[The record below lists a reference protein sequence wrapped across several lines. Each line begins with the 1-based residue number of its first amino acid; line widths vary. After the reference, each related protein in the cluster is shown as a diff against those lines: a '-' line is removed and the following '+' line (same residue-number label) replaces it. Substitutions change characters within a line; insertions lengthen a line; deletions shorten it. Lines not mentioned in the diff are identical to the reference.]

1 LVIVTA
7 DHECSGVALIGGSTV
22 TDARLQELVKE
33 GGVANLRDK
42 VVGVYEKAGFPQY
55 AIAKDG
61 YPSTT
66 DIDYRLLVGYG
77 ANSDRYED
85 WRTNALPV
93 QDLQQPFAKVAP
105 LSAYPADPA
114 ARDLDGKFMITGQVP
129 GNSGVHTA
137 TDIPISATGPGAWA
151 FTGVLDNTDVF
162 FHLAQ
167 AAMRGVP
174 TPKFMGVAKKP

>member
-1 LVIVTA
+1 
-7 DHECSGVALIGGSTV
+7 V

-33 GGVANLRDK
+33 GGVSNLRDK
-42 VVGVYEKAGFPQY
+42 VVGVYEKAGFPKY
-55 AIAKDG
+55 KIASDG

-77 ANSDRYED
+77 GNSDRHED
-85 WRTNALPV
+85 WRTNPLPM
-93 QDLQQPFAKVAP
+93 QDGQQPFGKTMP
-105 LSAYPADPA
+105 LSAYPADPVV
-114 ARDLDGKFMITGQVP
+114 RDAEGKFMITGQVP

-137 TDIPISATGPGAWA
+137 TDIPISAMGPGAWA

-167 AAMRGVP
+167 AAVKGVVKP
-174 TPKFMGVAKKP
+174 NFLTSSKK